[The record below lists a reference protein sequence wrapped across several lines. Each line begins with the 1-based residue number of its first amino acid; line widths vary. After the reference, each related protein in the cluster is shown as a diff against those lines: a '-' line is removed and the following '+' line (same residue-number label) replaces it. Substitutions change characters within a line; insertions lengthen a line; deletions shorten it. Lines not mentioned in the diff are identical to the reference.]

1 MAVIS
6 IEIKGLKELEA
17 KFARFPGIIKDA
29 KQRAMDASVKH
40 IHQKVTTY
48 PPQQPSIRKLSA
60 KQLAKLG
67 TGGYRRMDTLKRK
80 WTTKVSADGNTGTVG
95 ILLDYAPYV
104 QGSIKED
111 PGQSRVMGKKGWK
124 TVDTIAKEATPTVK
138 NLFQGEIAR
147 LAKEMN

>member
-17 KFARFPGIIKDA
+17 KFARFPGIIKEA
-29 KQRAMDASVKH
+29 KRRAMDASVKH
-40 IHQKVTTY
+40 IQRKVMTY
-48 PPQQPSIRKLSA
+48 PPQQP
-60 KQLAKLG
+60 
-67 TGGYRRMDTLKRK
+67 TNYRRTGTLKGE
-80 WTTKVSADGNTGTVG
+80 WTTRVSSDGNTGTVG
-95 ILLDYAPYV
+95 NKLDYAPYV
-104 QGSIKED
+104 QGSIKEA